1 MTKKILKSDGQKRKH
16 ITHLTLYEPNRIPS
30 EARVYR
36 AKRTGG
42 AVSTRLSFPHK
53 ALDIKISKDRED
65 LNDMV

>member
-16 ITHLTLYEPNRIPS
+16 IAHLTLYEPNRIPS

-42 AVSTRLSFPHK
+42 GGLAHVSHSL
-53 ALDIKISKDRED
+53 IKP
-65 LNDMV
+65 

>member
-42 AVSTRLSFPHK
+42 GLAHVSHSL
-53 ALDIKISKDRED
+53 IKP
-65 LNDMV
+65 